1 MLTLRDEQGYP
12 AYNATDVRDFMVLEG
27 RHLFNQQ
34 DLHTA
39 VKVFTVMGFTLFFFS
54 VCYYIGK
61 VIF

>member
-1 MLTLRDEQGYP
+1 
-12 AYNATDVRDFMVLEG
+12 MVLEG